1 MPVKRKLA
9 KENNKPGRNNLKA
22 QKVLPNPISPE
33 IQTTLSSAVNE
44 MASALGQS
52 AAGVDTVTT
61 TMDEIKKAADLSEAR
76 LKDNASAVN
85 TLRDMAQSANDRSS
99 DFLKKLET
107 LTTLVVDTS
116 SDINGLIE
124 GLSVAAEVNSIASKN
139 VLSLKDTSMGIG
151 EMAKQIS
158 EVADQVNL
166 LALNAAIEASKA
178 GEHGR
183 GFAVVAEEIRK
194 LAGKTET
201 NAGKIND
208 IITSISESVENVVE
222 DAGKTAKSLADDVD
236 RGKEVTAGLL
246 TVDRDLQEVNT
257 DTNEILNLSANQLNV
272 VKELQKGIDMGYE
285 GSQELAASLKEI
297 VSACQEQTATI
308 LSMKRTTEELNQIR
322 ITDDDDN
329 ILEYTSA
336 AQELSST
343 VQEAT
348 ATGQQISHSVDRIS
362 EIANTQAKTTQDG
375 ANKIQ
380 EGAKEVEIFEDKTS
394 RGLTKTADL
403 QKLVREKSNDVNM
416 MIERIRISI
425 EANSHTS
432 TLINNLNN
440 EVRKIDKIV
449 GFIDNVTVQTNL
461 LAVNGGIEAA
471 RAGDYG
477 DGFVVVSEDCLV
489 LAEEVQ
495 GITDRI
501 RDQLVEVQDALRSV
515 VTDVTKAG
523 TVAQGEV
530 ERARKTTKSLK
541 TIEND
546 IDFLRKS
553 LSDISN
559 SANAFGNASIDARK
573 AIDDINNAAIEVGSA
588 TIEART
594 AALQQASAMQQI
606 NLGVKSIIDHAK
618 TA

>member
-9 KENNKPGRNNLKA
+9 KENNKPGRNNLKV

-33 IQTTLSSAVNE
+33 IQNTLSSAVNE

-52 AAGVDTVTT
+52 AAGVETVTT

-85 TLRDMAQSANDRSS
+85 ILRDMAQNANDKSS
-99 DFLKKLET
+99 DFLKKMEV
-107 LTTLVVDTS
+107 LTSLVVDTS
-116 SDINGLIE
+116 SDINGLID
-124 GLSVAAEVNSIASKN
+124 GLSVAAEVNNIAAKN
-139 VLSLKDTSMGIG
+139 IVALKDTSMGIG
-151 EMAKQIS
+151 EMAQQIT

-201 NAGKIND
+201 NAGKINE
-208 IITSISESVENVVE
+208 IILSIGESVTNVVE

-236 RGKEVTAGLL
+236 RGKEVTAGLR

-257 DTNEILNLSANQLNV
+257 DTNEILNLSFNQLNV
-272 VKELQKGIDMGYE
+272 VKTLQKGIDMGYE

-308 LSMKRTTEELNQIR
+308 LSMKRTTEELDQIS

-362 EIANTQAKTTQDG
+362 EIANTQAKTTQEG
-375 ANKIQ
+375 ATKIL

-394 RGLTKTADL
+394 RGLSKTENL
-403 QKLVREKSNDVNM
+403 QKLVKEKSNDINM
-416 MIERIRISI
+416 MIERIRISV
-425 EANSHTS
+425 EANNHTS
-432 TLINNLNN
+432 DLINNLNN

-477 DGFVVVSEDCLV
+477 GGFVVVSEDCLV

-515 VTDVTKAG
+515 VSDVTKAG
-523 TVAQGEV
+523 TVAEGEI

-541 TIEND
+541 TMEAD

-553 LSDISN
+553 LTDIST